1 MIIII
6 TIIIINIIIVD
17 IAIIIIT
24 IIRYLYFDIM
34 FCIIPGWVVM
44 TEPGAKEHLIFKN
57 VKNIVINIY
66 SMLINKIVKYKW
78 D

>member
-34 FCIIPGWVVM
+34 FCIIPCWVVM
-44 TEPGAKEHLIFKN
+44 TEPGVKESLGYRAIERTFN
-57 VKNIVINIY
+57 
-66 SMLINKIVKYKW
+66 L
-78 D
+78 